1 MRNYKSHKG
10 LYSPTKPSKYTGN
23 ANMCVYRSLWERR
36 FMQFCDMSE
45 SVLKWSSEEV
55 VVPYRSPIDNRIHRY
70 FVDFCVTAKTETGEE
85 TMLIEIK
92 PKAQTKKPTV
102 SEKKVTTSKMREIK
116 NWAINSAKWEAAT
129 EYCKDRGWSFKILT
143 EDDLFSNLKK
153 KKAV

>member
-1 MRNYKSHKG
+1 
-10 LYSPTKPSKYTGN
+10 
-23 ANMCVYRSLWERR
+23 
-36 FMQFCDMSE
+36 MSE

-129 EYCKDRGWSFKILT
+129 KYSTERNWEFKIIT
-143 EDDLFSNLKK
+143 DKDLR
-153 KKAV
+153 